1 MPRFKLRGPL
11 EKDVQAWI
19 LATLGVEQK
28 IRVQSKKTGKWR
40 VEGTGL
46 FVSRDGKS
54 YYWRAN
60 SGRRLYDYTTKR
72 GEVGT
77 GLFKAAPKG
86 TADILGVCCGVAM
99 AIEVKR
105 DEQEHQTPDQRAWQA
120 MHETAG
126 GVYVVARSPNEA
138 RAADAAVRKARAA

>member
-1 MPRFKLRGPL
+1 MARFKLRGPL

-19 LATLGVEQK
+19 LASLGVEQK
-28 IRVQSKKTGKWR
+28 IPVQSKTGTWR
-40 VEGTGL
+40 VVGTGL
-46 FVSRDGKS
+46 FISRDAKA

-60 SGRRLYDYTTKR
+60 SGRRLYDYTTKK
-72 GEVGT
+72 GKAGT

-86 TADILGVCCGVAM
+86 TADILGVCCGVPM

-105 DEQEHQTPDQRAWQA
+105 DDQEHQTPEQRAWQA
-120 MHETAG
+120 MHEAAG